1 MKTIDTHPLIKNTW
15 GVLLETYKK
24 EGLNEDV
31 KAFVTVVAEG
41 YPFPT
46 NLDRRVPET
55 TGMAPKSEQDVVIKC
70 LQIHLTKKY
79 ILSQLQRM
87 RDDSKA

>member
-1 MKTIDTHPLIKNTW
+1 MSTGTVQGGRLS
-15 GVLLETYKK
+15 
-24 EGLNEDV
+24 EDV
-31 KAFVTVVAEG
+31 ETFVSVVAEG

-55 TGMAPKSEQDVVIKC
+55 AGMAPKSEQDVVMEC
-70 LQIHLTKKY
+70 LQNQSAKED
-79 ILSQLQRM
+79 ILSQLQRI